1 MSEMLT
7 ALGLIGL
14 VPVVKIDRAA
24 DAVPLG
30 QALVAGGLPCAEI
43 TFRTAAAEEAIRNLA
58 AALPEMMLGAG
69 TVLTVEQAEKAVSA
83 GARFIVSPGF
93 GPAVV
98 DWCLRQGVPVLPG
111 VATPTEIMMAL
122 DKGIKI
128 VKFFPAEALGG
139 IATLKALSAPF
150 GGVKF
155 MPTGGVSA
163 ANLPDY
169 LALPAVHACGGT
181 WMVEGKLI
189 AGGQFAEITR
199 LAAEARG
206 IVRRVRGE

>member
-1 MSEMLT
+1 MSETLT
-7 ALGLIGL
+7 ALGQIGL

-43 TFRTAAAEEAIRNLA
+43 TFRTAAAEESIRNLA
-58 AALPEMMLGAG
+58 AALPEMLLGAG

-98 DWCLRQGVPVLPG
+98 DWCQRQGVPVLPG

-139 IATLKALSAPF
+139 IATLKAFERAVWW
-150 GGVKF
+150 GQ
-155 MPTGGVSA
+155 
-163 ANLPDY
+163 
-169 LALPAVHACGGT
+169 VHADRRRRRGQPARLPGAAHGPRLRRHLDGG
-181 WMVEGKLI
+181 
-189 AGGQFAEITR
+189 R
-199 LAAEARG
+199 
-206 IVRRVRGE
+206 

>member
-7 ALGLIGL
+7 ALGQIGL

-58 AALPEMMLGAG
+58 AALPEMLLGAG
-69 TVLTVEQAEKAVSA
+69 TVLTVEQAEKAVIA
-83 GARFIVSPGF
+83 GGAFHRVARLWPRGRGLVH
-93 GPAVV
+93 
-98 DWCLRQGVPVLPG
+98 RQGVPVLPG

-139 IATLKALSAPF
+139 IATLKAFSAPF

-199 LAAEARG
+199 LAAEARA